1 MNVRVEVVCV
11 NAEGGGQRRR
21 VLTIERRELAIETL
35 GMSLAEGKALLAGVQ
50 DFVVA
55 QQVGEDLKRRRVCPH
70 CGKPHTSKGSGNTPV
85 KTLFGLINVPNP
97 RWNRC
102 ACRTDGPKTFRP
114 TRTWLNE
121 QTSPEMLYLE
131 TKWASLIPF
140 ARTADLLK
148 EVLPVANSVNPE
160 TVRNH
165 LQLTAERIEQ
175 ELGEERQLNAFD
187 GSEEQWEQQPL
198 PDGPI
203 TVGIDGGYVRAAH
216 KQGWFEVIAGKSVV
230 AFRREDE
237 DEVPSAKCFGYVQ
250 SYDEKP
256 RQRLWELMKSQ
267 GMQENQQVV
276 FMSDGG
282 ENVRRVQEYLHPFS
296 EHLIDWFHIAMRL
309 TVLQQ
314 QTKALQQEK
323 PQTGAD
329 ISKQLESVKHLLWH
343 GNTEE
348 VLERIVSQLID
359 LSLISA
365 HSDAAEKVAD
375 GLTEF
380 ETYIRNNQEFIPNFG
395 ERRRQGE
402 TISTAFVEST
412 INQVVSRRFVK
423 KQQMQWTLRGAH
435 LLLQTRTKV
444 LNNELEETFRRWCP
458 QFRAE
463 AARPRL
469 FGALRSRTKTGNPFE
484 SKKLI
489 LQLNSL

>member
-1 MNVRVEVVCV
+1 MKVRVEVVSL
-11 NAEGGGQRRR
+11 NAAGEEQRRQ
-21 VLTIERRELAIETL
+21 VLTIERQELAMETL
-35 GMSLAEGKALLAGVQ
+35 GVNLTEGKALLAGVQ

-55 QQVGEDLKRRRVCPH
+55 QQASAELEQRRACPH
-70 CGKPHTSKGSGNTPV
+70 CGGRYTSKDSGSTPV
-85 KTLFGLINVPNP
+85 STVFGRVEVPNP

-102 ACRTDGPKTFRP
+102 GCQTEGPKTFRP
-114 TRTWLNE
+114 MRTWLNG

-140 ARTADLLK
+140 ARTRDFLK

-187 GSEEQWEQQPL
+187 GSEEHWEQQPL

-203 TVGIDGGYVRAAH
+203 TVGIDGGYVRASH

-230 AFRREDE
+230 AFRRADE

-309 TVLQQ
+309 TVLRQ
-314 QTKALQQEK
+314 QTKALQEER
-323 PQTGAD
+323 PGTGAEV
-329 ISKQLESVKHLLWH
+329 SKRLESVKHLLWH

-348 VLERIVSQLID
+348 ALERLGD
-359 LSLISA
+359 LLMELSLISE

-380 ETYIRNNQEFIPNFG
+380 ETYIRNSQEFMPNFG

-423 KQQMQWTLRGAH
+423 KQQMQWTPRGAH

-444 LNNELEETFRRWCP
+444 LNNELEETFRRWYP

-463 AARPRL
+463 AA
-469 FGALRSRTKTGNPFE
+469 
-484 SKKLI
+484 
-489 LQLNSL
+489 

>member
-11 NAEGGGQRRR
+11 SADGGEHRRH
-21 VLTIERRELAIETL
+21 VLTIEQRELAMETL
-35 GMSLAEGKALLAGVQ
+35 GMNLKEGKALLAGVQ

-55 QQVGEDLKRRRVCPH
+55 QQVGEDLERRRVCPY
-70 CGKPHTSKGSGNTPV
+70 CGKPHTSKDSGNTLV

-114 TRTWLNE
+114 TRSWLNG
-121 QTSPEMLYLE
+121 QTSPEMLCLE

-148 EVLPVANSVNPE
+148 EVLPVGDWMNQE
-160 TVRNH
+160 TVRTH
-165 LQLTAERIEQ
+165 LYETAERIEQ
-175 ELGEERQLNAFD
+175 ELGEERQLNLLE
-187 GSEEQWEQQPL
+187 GSEEDWEQQPL

-230 AFRREDE
+230 AFRRDDE
-237 DEVPSAKCFGYVQ
+237 GEVPSAKCFGFVQ
-250 SYDEKP
+250 TYDEKP
-256 RQRLWELMKSQ
+256 RRRLWELMKSQ

-296 EHLIDWFHIAMRL
+296 EHLIDWFHITMRL

-314 QTKALQQEK
+314 QTKALQEER
-323 PQTGAD
+323 PETGVD
-329 ISKQLESVKHLLWH
+329 VSKRLESVKHLLWH

-348 VLERIVSQLID
+348 ALERLGDLLMD
-359 LSLISA
+359 LSLIQVRSN
-365 HSDAAEKVAD
+365 AAKKVAD
-375 GLTEF
+375 GLSEF
-380 ETYIRNNQEFIPNFG
+380 ETYIYNNREFIPNFG

-402 TISTAFVEST
+402 PISTAFVEST

-444 LNNELEETFRRWCP
+444 LNENLDDAFRRWYPKFRP
-458 QFRAE
+458 QPQTQEPERKVA
-463 AARPRL
+463 
-469 FGALRSRTKTGNPFE
+469 
-484 SKKLI
+484 
-489 LQLNSL
+489 

>member
-1 MNVRVEVVCV
+1 VEVVCA
-11 NAEGGGQRRR
+11 NADGDEHRRH
-21 VLTIERRELAIETL
+21 VLTIERRELAMETL
-35 GMSLAEGKALLAGVQ
+35 GMSLTEGKSLLAGVQ
-50 DFVVA
+50 DFVIA
-55 QQVGEDLKRRRVCPH
+55 QQVREDLERRRVCPH
-70 CGKPHTSKGSGNTPV
+70 CGKSHTSKDSGNTPV

-148 EVLPVANSVNPE
+148 EVLPVGDSVNPE

-175 ELGEERQLNAFD
+175 ELGEERQLHAFD

-444 LNNELEETFRRWCP
+444 LNNELEETFRRWYP
-458 QFRAE
+458 EFRAE
-463 AARPRL
+463 AA
-469 FGALRSRTKTGNPFE
+469 
-484 SKKLI
+484 
-489 LQLNSL
+489 

>member
-1 MNVRVEVVCV
+1 MKVRVEVVCV
-11 NAEGGGQRRR
+11 SDDGGQQRRQ
-21 VLTIERRELAIETL
+21 VLTIERGELAMETL
-35 GMSLAEGKALLAGVQ
+35 GMNLTEGKALLAGVQ

-55 QQVGEDLKRRRVCPH
+55 QQAREDLERRRACPH
-70 CGKPHTSKGSGNTPV
+70 CGRPHTSKESRNTAV
-85 KTLFGLINVPNP
+85 KTIFGPVRVPNP

-102 ACRTDGPKTFRP
+102 ACQTLGPKTFRP
-114 TRTWLNE
+114 MRTWLNG

-131 TKWASLIPF
+131 TNWASLIPF
-140 ARTADLLK
+140 ARAADLLR
-148 EVLPVANSVNPE
+148 EVLPVGDLVNAE

-165 LQLTAERIEQ
+165 LQMTAERIEQ
-175 ELGEERQLNAFD
+175 QLGEERQLNRFE
-187 GSEEQWEQQPL
+187 GSEQEWEQQPL

-216 KQGWFEVIAGKSVV
+216 KPGWFEVIAGKSVL

-237 DEVPSAKCFGYVQ
+237 GEVPSAKCFGFVQ

-256 RQRLWELMKSQ
+256 RRRLWELMKSQ
-267 GMQENQQVV
+267 GLQENQQVV

-282 ENVRRVQEYLHPFS
+282 QNVRRVQDYLHPQS

-314 QTKALQQEK
+314 QIKALKEER
-323 PQTGAD
+323 PETGAD
-329 ISKQLESVKHLLWH
+329 LSKRLESVKHLLWH

-348 VLERIVSQLID
+348 ALERLSDLLVG
-359 LSLISA
+359 LSLIQARSSVA
-365 HSDAAEKVAD
+365 KKVAD
-375 GLTEF
+375 GLNEF
-380 ETYIRNNQEFIPNFG
+380 ETYISNNQ
-395 ERRRQGE
+395 

-444 LNNELEETFRRWCP
+444 LNDDLDEVFRRWYPKFRP
-458 QFRAE
+458 QPQTQKPERK
-463 AARPRL
+463 AA
-469 FGALRSRTKTGNPFE
+469 
-484 SKKLI
+484 
-489 LQLNSL
+489 